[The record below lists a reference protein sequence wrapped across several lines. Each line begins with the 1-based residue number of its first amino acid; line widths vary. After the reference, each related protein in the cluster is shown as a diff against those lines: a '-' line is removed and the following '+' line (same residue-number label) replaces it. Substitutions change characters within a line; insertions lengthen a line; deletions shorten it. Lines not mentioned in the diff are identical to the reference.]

1 MPYPVMYAVR
11 QWFPRE
17 NEADVRAAVQRELR
31 KLSPKLQ
38 VKPGARVGI
47 SVGSRG
53 IRNLATIV
61 RGAVDGLHELGAEPF
76 IFPAMG
82 SHGGGTA
89 EGQAAVLHHYGVTE
103 KAMGCPIKSSMAAV
117 QIGQSSEGIPV
128 FLDRHASEADH
139 VVVLNRVK
147 AHTEFKG
154 EIESGIMKMLLI
166 GMGKHEGA
174 KVYHRAF
181 ADYGFDSLVENL
193 AHIVIDKAR
202 VLFALAIVE
211 NGYEETALIR
221 GLLPEEIV
229 AAERALLRKAKELSA
244 RLLFD
249 NIDILV
255 VDEMGKNISGAGM
268 DTNVIGRFYNFV
280 AKESAKPRIK
290 RIYVR
295 DLTPDSLGNACGIGL
310 ADFVHR
316 VVVEKIDFHVTNTNC
331 VTAVNPEKA
340 RIPITCK
347 SDREALDHC
356 FATIGLTAPEH
367 ARLIRIRNTLHLNEV
382 DISESLFREISG
394 RPNIEYVAGPAPLEI
409 DASGKLG
416 PMLSATNF
424 TKQGS
429 HEFHELHEE

>member
-1 MPYPVMYAVR
+1 
-11 QWFPRE
+11 
-17 NEADVRAAVQRELR
+17 
-31 KLSPKLQ
+31 
-38 VKPGARVGI
+38 
-47 SVGSRG
+47 
-53 IRNLATIV
+53 
-61 RGAVDGLHELGAEPF
+61 
-76 IFPAMG
+76 
-82 SHGGGTA
+82 
-89 EGQAAVLHHYGVTE
+89 
-103 KAMGCPIKSSMAAV
+103 
-117 QIGQSSEGIPV
+117 
-128 FLDRHASEADH
+128 

-174 KVYHRAF
+174 KMYHKAF
-181 ADYGFDSLVENL
+181 ADRGFDSLVENL

-221 GLLPEEIV
+221 SLLPGEIV
-229 AAERALLRKAKELSA
+229 SAERALLRQAKEMAA

-249 NIDILV
+249 DIDILV

-316 VVVEKIDFHVTNTNC
+316 AVVDKMDVRVTNTNC

-340 RIPITCK
+340 RIPITCE
-347 SDREALDHC
+347 SDREALDLC

-367 ARLIRIRNTLHLNEV
+367 ARLIRIRNTLHIAEV
-382 DISESLFREISG
+382 DISEALFREMSD
-394 RPNIEYVAGPAPLEI
+394 RPNLEYLAGPAPLEI
-409 DASGKLG
+409 GASGKLG
-416 PMLSATNF
+416 PMLSAMNY
-424 TKQGS
+424 TKQYS
-429 HEFHELHEE
+429 RELR